1 MQDFKDLSQG
11 TVIAKEERVQSR
23 VHDPMGITCA
33 KPN

>member
-23 VHDPMGITCA
+23 VHNPDG
-33 KPN
+33 NHVR